1 MTPFEQNNLTMLKQI
16 CHLLQCIESKMD
28 LHLSKNK
35 KVVLE
40 PIIYEAD
47 IDTLTGRKMDNENVK
62 HVANSMP

>member
-1 MTPFEQNNLTMLKQI
+1 
-16 CHLLQCIESKMD
+16 MD